1 MKGHPQQPRLT
12 AGPPSAGLHAAVAR
26 TDGHPTGWNG
36 MFEAL
41 PDHSGVPSDLQRLLD
56 ASVNLEERVCG
67 LTPLLYAARAGNTK
81 GVKLLLERS
90 ADPEAVAT
98 DRVKSPW
105 SAIHCAALR
114 GDTDMLAHLTK
125 RGCDVNARA
134 MHNVT
139 PLHIACYNARLDAV
153 ASLLAQGAD
162 MHAQDEDGYTPLDD
176 AVDRQA
182 YARLAFN
189 CACTRRARLK
199 YDSLKYLDSIV
210 QLLQKIQPMA
220 AAEGAAHA
228 RGAWQH
234 LLSREFCEAAERGD
248 IAALARLK
256 CRGAD
261 VDARDVDGAT
271 AMHLVCEEGH
281 TSALA
286 WLLDAG
292 ADLHGRNN
300 CGDTPLHSSAH
311 CGRVDTT
318 LALLSRGADPEAT
331 NRFGVTP
338 RVGAARRR
346 QGNWRAVQVLLDA
359 TVLTRRVLPFC
370 HKQGDAVDGAQSPK
384 VGQGMDASG
393 RTQRGTVLAHS
404 KFDQQS

>member
-1 MKGHPQQPRLT
+1 M
-12 AGPPSAGLHAAVAR
+12 
-26 TDGHPTGWNG
+26 
-36 MFEAL
+36 
-41 PDHSGVPSDLQRLLD
+41 
-56 ASVNLEERVCG
+56 
-67 LTPLLYAARAGNTK
+67 
-81 GVKLLLERS
+81 
-90 ADPEAVAT
+90 AT
-98 DRVKSPW
+98 
-105 SAIHCAALR
+105 
-114 GDTDMLAHLTK
+114 
-125 RGCDVNARA
+125 
-134 MHNVT
+134 
-139 PLHIACYNARLDAV
+139 
-153 ASLLAQGAD
+153 
-162 MHAQDEDGYTPLDD
+162 
-176 AVDRQA
+176 
-182 YARLAFN
+182 
-189 CACTRRARLK
+189 
-199 YDSLKYLDSIV
+199 
-210 QLLQKIQPMA
+210 
-220 AAEGAAHA
+220 AEGAAHA